1 MAALGS
7 FLLLATFVVCS
18 YASAASVVG
27 ARRGSRPLIESGI
40 GAFAGLLWSSLREGT
55 EYYKHVDEVMTD
67 AKSWEGKRLQLH
79 GYATDVRQRPGT
91 LEYRFKVQN
100 KGRVVNASYTGIVPD
115 TFKDDAEVVLKGR
128 LAPDGFHVEPNGVM
142 AKCPSK
148 YEAQKKVG

>member
-1 MAALGS
+1 MTHRNIKIATTTAV
-7 FLLLATFVVCS
+7 LAVAFV
-18 YASAASVVG
+18 
-27 ARRGSRPLIESGI
+27 
-40 GAFAGLLWSSLREGT
+40 GLLWSSLREGT

-67 AKSWEGKRLQLH
+67 AKAWEGKRLQLH
-79 GYATDVRQRPGT
+79 GYAADVRQRPGT

-100 KGRVVNASYTGIVPD
+100 KGSVVNASYTGVVPD

-128 LAPDGFHVEPNGVM
+128 LSSDGFHVDPNGVM

>member
-1 MAALGS
+1 MLL
-7 FLLLATFVVCS
+7 LLLAGPALAGAQTVQLQARVD
-18 YASAASVVG
+18 SV
-27 ARRGSRPLIESGI
+27 RHEM
-40 GAFAGLLWSSLREGT
+40 LLELGPFDLPAHTGHMSNTSPPPRAT
-55 EYYKHVDEVMTD
+55 VFPFD
-67 AKSWEGKRLQLH
+67 AWLH
-79 GYATDVRQRPGT
+79 GYAIDVRQRPGT

>member
-1 MAALGS
+1 MTHRNIKIATTTVV
-7 FLLLATFVVCS
+7 LAVAFV
-18 YASAASVVG
+18 
-27 ARRGSRPLIESGI
+27 
-40 GAFAGLLWSSLREGT
+40 GLLWSSLREGT

-67 AKSWEGKRLQLH
+67 AKAWEGKRLQLH
-79 GYATDVRQRPGT
+79 GYAADVRQRPGT

-100 KGRVVNASYTGIVPD
+100 KGSVVNASYTGVVPD

-128 LAPDGFHVEPNGVM
+128 LSSDGFHVDPNGVM